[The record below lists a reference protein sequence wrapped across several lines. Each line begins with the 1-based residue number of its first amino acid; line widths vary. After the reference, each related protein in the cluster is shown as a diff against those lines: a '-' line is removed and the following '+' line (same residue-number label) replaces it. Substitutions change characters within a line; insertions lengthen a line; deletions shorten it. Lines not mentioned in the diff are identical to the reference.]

1 MAEEKHLGFYI
12 GEIMIKGKT
21 YSEYK
26 VGVICVV
33 ACQVIWGILPIY
45 WQALMPINSWII
57 ILYRIF
63 TMAIYSLLAART
75 QYTFKEIFS
84 PLKERKVRTKYF
96 TAGLV
101 LTANWSIYIWAIN
114 SGRVIQTSIGYY
126 IEPLVICL
134 FGIVIFKEKM
144 TKYNLTA
151 MLLALAAVVMI
162 LIHYGQIPAVA
173 LGLALTWATY
183 SAVKKT
189 ANQPPLLSLVY
200 ETILYGVLAGI
211 AIIYLETKGIG
222 GLSYNLTGK
231 YLFMLLAGFLSL
243 IPIVLFAVSAKKV
256 TLLVIGLAQ
265 YISPTIT
272 LLCGIFLFGE
282 SIDRFQL
289 IAFGI
294 IWLGL
299 VFFTIGEFKNNRK
312 GQK

>member
-1 MAEEKHLGFYI
+1 MRKEKQ
-12 GEIMIKGKT
+12 

-26 VGVICVV
+26 IGVLCVI
-33 ACQVIWGILPIY
+33 ACQIIWGVLPIY
-45 WQALMPINSWII
+45 WQALMPIDSWII

-63 TMAIYSLLAART
+63 TMAVYSLIVART
-75 QYTFKEIFS
+75 KYSFAEIFG
-84 PLKERKVRTKYF
+84 PLKDRKIRAKYF
-96 TAGLV
+96 TAGLI

-134 FGIVIFKEKM
+134 FGILIFKEKL

-151 MLLALAAVVMI
+151 MILALIAVVLI

-189 ANQPPLLSLVY
+189 ADQPPLLSLVY

-211 AIIYLETKGIG
+211 ALIYIEMKGIG
-222 GLSYNLTGK
+222 GLSYHVPGT
-231 YLFMLLAGFLSL
+231 YAFMWLAGLFSL

-272 LLCGIFLFGE
+272 LLCGIFLFKE
-282 SIDRFQL
+282 NIDMTQIL
-289 IAFGI
+289 AFGI

-299 VFFTIGEFKNNRK
+299 VFFTIGEFKTRDK
-312 GQK
+312 Y

>member
-1 MAEEKHLGFYI
+1 MLKD
-12 GEIMIKGKT
+12 KK

-26 VGVICVV
+26 IGVMCVV
-33 ACQVIWGILPIY
+33 ACQVIWGVLPIY
-45 WQALMPINSWII
+45 WQALMPIDSWII

-63 TMAIYSLLAART
+63 TMAVYSLIVARMK
-75 QYTFKEIFS
+75 YSFAEIFG
-84 PLKERKVRTKYF
+84 PLKDRKVRIKYF
-96 TAGLV
+96 TAGLI

-134 FGIVIFKEKM
+134 FGIVIFKEKL

-151 MLLALAAVVMI
+151 MLMALLAVVLI
-162 LIHYGQIPAVA
+162 LVHYGQIPAVA

-183 SAVKKT
+183 SAIKK
-189 ANQPPLLSLVY
+189 AADQPPLLSLVY
-200 ETILYGVLAGI
+200 ETILYGALALI
-211 AIIYLETKGIG
+211 AIIYIETKGIG
-222 GLSYNLTGK
+222 ALSYHLPGK
-231 YLFMLLAGFLSL
+231 FAFMMLAGLFTL

-272 LLCGIFLFGE
+272 LLCGIFLFKE
-282 SIDRFQL
+282 SIDLFQI

-299 VFFTIGEFKNNRK
+299 VFFTVGEFKNNRK
-312 GQK
+312 DLK

>member
-1 MAEEKHLGFYI
+1 MLKD
-12 GEIMIKGKT
+12 KK

-26 VGVICVV
+26 IGVMCVI
-33 ACQVIWGILPIY
+33 ACQIIWGFLPIY
-45 WQALMPINSWII
+45 WQALMPIDSWII

-63 TMAIYSLLAART
+63 TMAVYSLIVART
-75 QYTFKEIFS
+75 KYSFAEIFG
-84 PLKERKVRTKYF
+84 PLKDRKVRTKYF
-96 TAGLV
+96 AAGLV

-134 FGIVIFKEKM
+134 FGILIFKEKL

-151 MLLALAAVVMI
+151 MILALIAVVLI

-183 SAVKKT
+183 SAIKKT
-189 ANQPPLLSLVY
+189 ADQPPLLSLVY

-211 AIIYLETKGIG
+211 SLIYIEMKGVG
-222 GLSYNLTGK
+222 GLSYHVPGT
-231 YLFMLLAGFLSL
+231 YAFMWLAGLFSL

-272 LLCGIFLFGE
+272 LLCGIFLFKE
-282 SIDRFQL
+282 SIDLFQ
-289 IAFGI
+289 IGAFGI

-299 VFFTIGEFKNNRK
+299 VFFTVGEFKNNRK
-312 GQK
+312 DLK

>member
-1 MAEEKHLGFYI
+1 MRKEKQ
-12 GEIMIKGKT
+12 

-26 VGVICVV
+26 IGVLCVI
-33 ACQVIWGILPIY
+33 ACQIIWGFLPIY
-45 WQALMPINSWII
+45 WQALKPIDSWII

-63 TMAIYSLLAART
+63 TMAVYSLIAARLK
-75 QYTFKEIFS
+75 YSFKEIFE
-84 PLKERKVRTKYF
+84 PLKDRKVRVKYF
-96 TAGLV
+96 SAGLI

-134 FGIVIFKEKM
+134 FGIVIFKEKL

-151 MLLALAAVVMI
+151 MLLALTAVVII
-162 LIHYGQIPAVA
+162 LVHYGQVPAVA

-183 SAVKKT
+183 SAIKKT
-189 ANQPPLLSLVY
+189 ADQPPALSLVY
-200 ETILYGVLAGI
+200 ETILYGVLALI
-211 AIIYLETKGIG
+211 AIIYIEINGIG
-222 GLSYNLTGK
+222 ALTYHVPGK
-231 YLFMLLAGFLSL
+231 YAFMMLAGLVTL
-243 IPIVLFAVSAKKV
+243 IPIMLFAISAKKV

-272 LLCGIFLFGE
+272 LLCGIFLFKE
-282 SIDRFQL
+282 NIDMTQIL
-289 IAFGI
+289 AFGI

-312 GQK
+312 DLK

>member
-1 MAEEKHLGFYI
+1 MRKEKQ
-12 GEIMIKGKT
+12 

-26 VGVICVV
+26 IGVMCVV
-33 ACQVIWGILPIY
+33 ACQVIWGVLPIY
-45 WQALMPINSWII
+45 WQALMPIDSWII

-63 TMAIYSLLAART
+63 TMAVYSLIVART
-75 QYTFKEIFS
+75 KYSFAEIFG
-84 PLKERKVRTKYF
+84 PLKDRKIRAKYF
-96 TAGLV
+96 TAGLI

-134 FGIVIFKEKM
+134 FGILIFKEKL

-151 MLLALAAVVMI
+151 MILALIAVVLI

-189 ANQPPLLSLVY
+189 ADQPPLLSLVY

-211 AIIYLETKGIG
+211 ALIYIEMKGIG
-222 GLSYNLTGK
+222 GLSYHVPGT
-231 YLFMLLAGFLSL
+231 YAFMWLAGLFSL

-272 LLCGIFLFGE
+272 LLCGIFLFKE
-282 SIDRFQL
+282 NIDMTQIL
-289 IAFGI
+289 AFGI

-299 VFFTIGEFKNNRK
+299 VFFTIGEFKTRDK
-312 GQK
+312 Y

>member
-1 MAEEKHLGFYI
+1 MLKD
-12 GEIMIKGKT
+12 KK

-26 VGVICVV
+26 IGVMCVV
-33 ACQVIWGILPIY
+33 ACQVIWGVLPIY
-45 WQALMPINSWII
+45 WQALMPIDSWII

-63 TMAIYSLLAART
+63 TMAVYSLIVART
-75 QYTFKEIFS
+75 KYSFAEIFG
-84 PLKERKVRTKYF
+84 PLKDRKIRAKYF

-134 FGIVIFKEKM
+134 FGILIFKEKL

-151 MLLALAAVVMI
+151 MLMALVAVVLI

-189 ANQPPLLSLVY
+189 ADQPPLLSLVY

-211 AIIYLETKGIG
+211 ALIYIEMKGIG
-222 GLSYNLTGK
+222 GLSYHVPGT
-231 YLFMLLAGFLSL
+231 YAFMWLAGLFSL

-272 LLCGIFLFGE
+272 LLCGIFLFKE
-282 SIDRFQL
+282 SIDLFQI

-299 VFFTIGEFKNNRK
+299 VFFTVGEFKNNRK
-312 GQK
+312 DLK

>member
-1 MAEEKHLGFYI
+1 MRKEKQ
-12 GEIMIKGKT
+12 

-26 VGVICVV
+26 IGLICVI
-33 ACQVIWGILPIY
+33 ACQTIWGFLPIY
-45 WQALMPINSWII
+45 WQALMPIDSWII

-63 TMAIYSLLAART
+63 TMAIYSLIAART
-75 QYTFKEIFS
+75 KYSFKEIFG
-84 PLKERKVRTKYF
+84 PLKDRKIRTKYF
-96 TAGLV
+96 TAGLI

-134 FGIVIFKEKM
+134 FGILIFKEKL

-151 MLLALAAVVMI
+151 MLMALVAVVLI

-189 ANQPPLLSLVY
+189 ADQPPLLSLVY

-211 AIIYLETKGIG
+211 ALIYIEMKGIG
-222 GLSYNLTGK
+222 GLSYHVPGT
-231 YLFMLLAGFLSL
+231 YAFMWLAGLFSL

-272 LLCGIFLFGE
+272 LICGIFLFKE
-282 SIDRFQL
+282 SIDLFQI

-299 VFFTIGEFKNNRK
+299 VFFTVGEFKNNRK
-312 GQK
+312 DLK